1 MKRPSRALLGWCLF
15 DVANSA
21 YTTLIITVAFN
32 VIFTKLI
39 VGPDAAGSYAAGN
52 ALWAW
57 ALAASWGVVAF
68 LGPWLGVLS
77 DARGWRRYF
86 LIGSVLLCC
95 SASALFH
102 TLEPGAVAWA
112 VTLLLLSNIGYSLSE
127 NFIAAFLPSVARPEE
142 MGRISG
148 LAWGL
153 GYFGGLLSIV
163 LCQAATGLDYRL
175 ENWPALRWIGPLTAG
190 FFLFASLPALLWLR
204 EPPLA
209 NAKEGA
215 FAQLRQAFRD
225 LRQMPDLSR
234 LLISCFFFQGALAIV
249 ISFAAIYGEQVV
261 GLTGGWQAVFFLT
274 LQVSAALGAFFFGWL
289 QSRWGGMRTLN
300 LTLYV
305 WILAVALIVWLP
317 HFNAA
322 LGLSDLKLGF
332 LLVGNVAGLCLG
344 ATQSCARALVGQF
357 APAGKAGEVFGFWGF
372 STKLAMVFSLLV
384 FGFLQSRWGLPVS
397 MFFCAAL
404 FGISRGL
411 HLFIDESRGR
421 ARASAAS
428 AA

>member
-1 MKRPSRALLGWCLF
+1 MRTPSRALLGWCLF
-15 DVANSA
+15 DVANSS

-39 VGPDAAGSYAAGN
+39 VGPDAEGSFAAGN
-52 ALWAW
+52 SLWAW
-57 ALAASWGVVAF
+57 TLAASWGAVAV

-77 DARGWRRYF
+77 DAHGWRKRF
-86 LIGSVLLCC
+86 LVGSVLLCC
-95 SASALFH
+95 AASSFFYA
-102 TLEPGAVAWA
+102 LEPGSIAGAIA
-112 VTLLLLSNIGYSLSE
+112 LLLLSNIGYSLSE
-127 NFIAAFLPSVARPEE
+127 NFIAAFLPSVARPEA

-163 LCQAATGLDYRL
+163 LCQVATGLDYRL
-175 ENWPALRWIGPLTAG
+175 ENWSALRWIGPMTAA
-190 FFLFASLPALLWLR
+190 FFLCASVPALLWLR
-204 EPPLA
+204 EPPVVR
-209 NAKEGA
+209 NPEGA
-215 FAQLRQAFRD
+215 FAQFRQAFRD
-225 LRQMPDLSR
+225 LRRMPDLSR

-261 GLTGGWQAVFFLT
+261 GLTGGWQAAFFLT

-305 WILAVALIVWLP
+305 WVLAVALIVFLP
-317 HFNAA
+317 SLAA
-322 LGLSDLKLGF
+322 VWGVSDLKLPF
-332 LLVGNVAGLCLG
+332 LLVGNLAGLCLG

-357 APAGKAGEVFGFWGF
+357 APVGKAGEVFGFWGF
-372 STKLAMVFSLLV
+372 STKLAMVFALLV
-384 FGFLQSRWGLPVS
+384 FGLLQRLWGLQAG

-404 FGISRGL
+404 FAVSRFL
-411 HLFIDESRGR
+411 HLFIDERRGR
-421 ARASAAS
+421 ARAS
-428 AA
+428 

>member
-1 MKRPSRALLGWCLF
+1 MNRPGRALIGWCLF

-32 VIFTKLI
+32 VVFTKLI
-39 VGPDAAGSYAAGN
+39 VGADGDGSFRAGN

-57 ALAASWGVVAF
+57 GLAASWLTVAL

-77 DARGWRRYF
+77 DARGWRRRF
-86 LIGSVLLCC
+86 LVGSVLLCC
-95 SASALFH
+95 AASLLLY
-102 TLEPGAVAWA
+102 TVTPGAVGWA
-112 VTLLLLSNIGYSLSE
+112 LALLLLSNVGYSLSE
-127 NFIAAFLPSVARPEE
+127 NFIAAFLPSVARPEV

-153 GYFGGLLSIV
+153 GYFGGLVSIV
-163 LCQAATGLDYRL
+163 LCQAVTGLDYRL
-175 ENWPALRWIGPLTAG
+175 ENWSALRWIGPITAG
-190 FFLFASLPALLWLR
+190 FFLTASVPALLWLR
-204 EPPLA
+204 EPPA
-209 NAKEGA
+209 ARHPEGA
-215 FAQLRQAFRD
+215 VVQLRQAFRD
-225 LRQMPDLSR
+225 LCYMPDLGR

-261 GLTGGWQAVFFLT
+261 GLTGGWQAAFFLT

-305 WILAVALIVWLP
+305 WVLAVALIVFLP
-317 HFNAA
+317 RWTAA
-322 LGLSDLKLGF
+322 LGLTDLKPAF
-332 LLVGNVAGLCLG
+332 LVVGNLAGLCLG

-357 APAGKAGEVFGFWGF
+357 APPGKAGEVFGFWGF

-384 FGFLQSRWGLPVS
+384 FGLLQRLWGLQVG
-397 MFFCAAL
+397 MIFCAAL
-404 FGISRGL
+404 FAVSRGL
-411 HLFIDESRGR
+411 HLFIDEARGR
-421 ARASAAS
+421 ARAG
-428 AA
+428 